1 MNYKKHKFFSLLILF
16 SVGFVFSQT
25 KEETDKI
32 MRSQDPKEISAFVKK
47 YPSNPNTNFLN
58 NRLKNLSATQASK
71 AKPVIQP
78 LNTNKLSK
86 EVEKKLEK
94 GKADA
99 NTDKTVNLLNNLFST
114 DRNKKEVFVMIK
126 NNSSCNLIV
135 KIDGKKFYNLDVP
148 KKGDNY
154 VLVPKGTYKITT
166 QICEASYQST
176 KNLNEDTQI
185 VLGITE
191 KGKK

>member
-1 MNYKKHKFFSLLILF
+1 MNYKKHQFFSLLFLL
-16 SVGFVFSQT
+16 SVSFVFSQT

-47 YPSNPNTNFLN
+47 YPSNPNANFLN
-58 NRLKNLSATQASK
+58 NRLKNLSANQSSK

-86 EVEKKLEK
+86 EVEKKVEK

-99 NTDKTVNLLNNLFST
+99 NTEKTVNLLNNLFST

-126 NNSSCNLIV
+126 NNSNCNLIV
-135 KIDGKKFYNLDVP
+135 KIDGKKFYNLDSR
-148 KKGDNY
+148 KREIIMYWFRKG
-154 VLVPKGTYKITT
+154 LIR
-166 QICEASYQST
+166 
-176 KNLNEDTQI
+176 
-185 VLGITE
+185 
-191 KGKK
+191 